1 MRMRK
6 PKGDGKDGMQK
17 INNRYMNRKDLRE
30 GALRLI
36 DQYPHKSE
44 EIRDLYSL
52 AISEIEEGG
61 SEENEC
67 SLAWR
72 DMLESVNPEEEG

>member
-1 MRMRK
+1 
-6 PKGDGKDGMQK
+6 
-17 INNRYMNRKDLRE
+17 MNRKELRE

-36 DQYPHKSE
+36 DQHPNKTE

-52 AISEIEEGG
+52 ALSEIEEGG
-61 SEENEC
+61 SEDNEC

-72 DMLESVNPEEEG
+72 DMLECINE